1 MARAKRTDRAEAR
14 RRHRAATAPLD
25 VEMEGGVESTST
37 AASTGR
43 ASSSSPAMSTPGG
56 RVGMGTAF
64 RLAFHPVD
72 LRADL
77 ASLPWLAV
85 RSPAL
90 WVPALL
96 TIVSGIIVWSV
107 GVNGALT
114 QLVYQFFVMPPALGG
129 VFLAGFLAPRAS
141 WLLGLIIG
149 TLSAIVYSVL
159 VVFAPLSI
167 FTVAPDAAVAR
178 DLVLSAFLLSPAFGA
193 IFAAGAAWYRRFL
206 QLSSPNRGRR
216 AEARKKSN
224 DGKSRTPGRDQ
235 NAGARR

>member
-1 MARAKRTDRAEAR
+1 
-14 RRHRAATAPLD
+14 
-25 VEMEGGVESTST
+25 
-37 AASTGR
+37 
-43 ASSSSPAMSTPGG
+43 MSTPGG
-56 RVGMGTAF
+56 RVGMVAAF

-77 ASLPWLAV
+77 ASLPWVATHT
-85 RSPAL
+85 PAL
-90 WVPALL
+90 WVPMLL
-96 TIVSGIIVWSV
+96 TIVSGIIVWLA

-141 WLLGLIIG
+141 WLLGLIVG
-149 TLSAIVYSVL
+149 ALSALVYSVL

-167 FTVAPDAAVAR
+167 LRVAPDSAVAR

-193 IFAAGAAWYRRFL
+193 LFAAGAAWYRRFL

-216 AEARKKSN
+216 AEAKKKSN

-235 NAGARR
+235 KAGARR